1 MKDLFL
7 PFDKSANIGSDQRY
21 QPIAP
26 GAASATPR
34 SDAPVKVVPKPSGS
48 SAGVGINNLKP
59 GQKIKVTI
67 KTGGTKK

>member
-1 MKDLFL
+1 
-7 PFDKSANIGSDQRY
+7 
-21 QPIAP
+21 
-26 GAASATPR
+26 
-34 SDAPVKVVPKPSGS
+34 VKVVPKPSGS